1 MSFKYHQRLC
11 FPCRATYTNAGSKG
25 ACTSLFYDRLL
36 KIIAM
41 SSVLRTACDSC
52 HARKSRCVSEGGDI
66 CQLCRQRG
74 LTCVF
79 SPRNT
84 MGRPP
89 RQSSPSSPYQCTS
102 WELQLDAPCQ
112 PSYSGN
118 GISSIS
124 PPLSH
129 APSSTWQLTDW
140 PLESIGTFQP
150 PGYEATFVADPSLPT
165 PFLSNAASDLAILDT
180 AMQNQESLPEQHF
193 AEAFWESSQTVPPPR
208 YHPNGSTETE
218 SSMGPPY
225 SE

>member
-1 MSFKYHQRLC
+1 
-11 FPCRATYTNAGSKG
+11 
-25 ACTSLFYDRLL
+25 
-36 KIIAM
+36 M

-193 AEAFWESSQTVPPPR
+193 AEASGSQVRRFRHQDITPMVRPR
-208 YHPNGSTETE
+208 PKAVWDPHTQSDTRCCFNYIHRSHRTC
-218 SSMGPPY
+218 
-225 SE
+225 